1 MGERELGITK
11 AKGLPDFSPHL
22 SVAQHW
28 VSSLHS
34 RHSQWE
40 TVQPPQ
46 QAAEFIIATHRSC
59 QGLLSCAGGL

>member
-1 MGERELGITK
+1 MGETELGITK
-11 AKGLPDFSPHL
+11 EKGLPASAPHL
-22 SVAQHW
+22 RVAQHW

-40 TVQPPQ
+40 SVQPPQ

-59 QGLLSCAGGL
+59 QGLLTCAGGL